1 MSQAVCRRGPPDMAP
16 SERAAIRAAR
26 VPTPSRNPIPRR
38 VSQLLSGLLAML
50 ADLIAVARYQVSS
63 YVASPALKLAMS
75 SRYKDSVGKSTDWGL
90 GVGDWGL
97 GLGWGLEIRL
107 GVSVGDS
114 VIGITTRLATCL
126 TTKLILSAN
135 PNPEPQPL
143 LPTPNS

>member
-75 SRYKDSVGKSTDWGL
+75 SRYKDSVGKSTDWG
-90 GVGDWGL
+90 
-97 GLGWGLEIRL
+97 WGLEIRL
-107 GVSVGDS
+107 GVSVRDS